1 LSNEKTILRAALSVA
16 VIGSFFTP
24 FMGSSINI
32 ALPVIGKQLGMNAVS
47 LGWVA
52 SAFLLASSMILVP
65 VGRIADLVGRKK
77 VYLTGVLVFTLA
89 TTLCALSYTGSMLIL
104 SRALQ
109 GLGSAMMF
117 TTSLALVLSVYPKER
132 RGRAVGYVTG
142 TTYVGLA
149 LGPSLGGFLTEYLG
163 WQSIFYLM
171 IPVGMVIILIILL
184 FLKGDWAEAKG
195 ERFDWKGAVF
205 YSFGILGLIYGLSH
219 LPSDYSVTFTL
230 SGLVLLSVFVY
241 LQYKNEHPLLNIRML
256 IQNKIFAFSNLAAF
270 INYSA
275 TFGVGFI
282 LSLFLQYAKGFTPKE
297 AGMILVSQP
306 VVMAVFTPLFGRLS
320 DRIDPRILAS
330 LGMAVSSVGLFFLS
344 FIDKDIGLTYIIG
357 FLMFLGLGFALFSS
371 PNTNAVMSS
380 VEKRFLGIASAT
392 LSTMRLLGQMISMV
406 IVMFFINFFVGKIKI
421 TPAALPSFMKT
432 VNVSLLLFAI
442 LCFAG
447 VFASLARGKR
457 KMHTGH
463 STN

>member
-77 VYLTGVLVFTLA
+77 VYLTGVLVFTVA

-421 TPAALPSFMKT
+421 TPAALPAFMKT
-432 VNVSLLLFAI
+432 VNVSLLLFAV

-457 KMHTGH
+457 KMHTGY
-463 STN
+463 SNN

>member
-1 LSNEKTILRAALSVA
+1 MSNEKTILRAALSVA